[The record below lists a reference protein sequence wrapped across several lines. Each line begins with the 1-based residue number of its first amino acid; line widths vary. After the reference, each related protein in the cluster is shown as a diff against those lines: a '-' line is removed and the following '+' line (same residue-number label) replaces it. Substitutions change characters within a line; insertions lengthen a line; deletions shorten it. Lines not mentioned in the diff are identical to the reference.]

1 MAIAV
6 PEPLPIHRRILAEIE
21 GNILSG
27 RWRPGHRLPVEVDLA
42 EQYGCSRM
50 TVNKALIEL
59 ARQGL
64 IERRRKSGSF
74 VRQPQAQSA
83 VLAIRD
89 IRAEV
94 EAMGVSYGYEL
105 LSRQR
110 RKTRQADRRRLGR
123 AGTEVLALECRH
135 MAGGMPFCLEDRI
148 IDLEQVKG
156 AGEADFGKEAPGP
169 WLLARVPWSSAEH
182 RIRACGADGHAA
194 RLLGLEPGS
203 ACLAVERRTWL
214 DGVPLTHVRLLWPAE
229 RHELVATFGPGGP
242 GGPGGP

>member
-1 MAIAV
+1 MTFAMQD
-6 PEPLPIHRRILAEIE
+6 PKPIHRRILAEIE

-27 RWRPGHRLPVEVDLA
+27 RWQPGHRLPVEIDLA
-42 EQYGCSRM
+42 AQYGCSRM

-74 VRQPQAQSA
+74 VRQPHTQSA
-83 VLAIRD
+83 VLEIRD
-89 IRAEV
+89 IRADV
-94 EAMGVSYGYEL
+94 AAMGMSYGYEL
-105 LSRQR
+105 LSRQQ
-110 RKTRQADRRRLGR
+110 RKSRPADRMRLGS
-123 AGTEVLALECRH
+123 AGGAVLALECRH

-148 IDLEQVKG
+148 IDLERVNG
-156 AGEADFGKEAPGP
+156 AGVADFAREAPGP

-182 RIRACGADGHAA
+182 RISAVGADAHAA

-214 DGVPLTHVRLLWPAE
+214 DGAPLTHVRLLWPAE

-242 GGPGGP
+242 GGP